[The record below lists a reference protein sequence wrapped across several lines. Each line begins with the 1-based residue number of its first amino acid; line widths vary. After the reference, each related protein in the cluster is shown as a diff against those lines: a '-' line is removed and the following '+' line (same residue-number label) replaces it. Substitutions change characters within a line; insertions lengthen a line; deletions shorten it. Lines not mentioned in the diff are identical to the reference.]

1 MAHCAGLNIH
11 ETRGD
16 FLSAEFVANGGSVVG
31 YYILTFQLAHNEL
44 N

>member
-1 MAHCAGLNIH
+1 MHNIH

-16 FLSAEFVANGGSVVG
+16 FLSAEFVANGGSVVVG
-31 YYILTFQLAHNEL
+31 YYILTFQPAHNEL